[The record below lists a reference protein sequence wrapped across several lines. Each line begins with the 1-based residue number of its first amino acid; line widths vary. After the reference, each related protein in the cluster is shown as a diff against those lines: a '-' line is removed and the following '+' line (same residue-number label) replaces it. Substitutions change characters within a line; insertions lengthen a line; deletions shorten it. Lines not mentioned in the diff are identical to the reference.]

1 MDSITRRELLKKT
14 LAASGAMLL
23 AANQARGQQ
32 GHAEPASGESSN
44 AKEDGRLIPSL
55 GPHTEKMDSLTMD
68 AVQPPIT
75 DKGNVDPFWYSFSL
89 SHKKVSEAG
98 WARQITIKDL
108 AVAKDLA
115 GVDMRIKPYG
125 CRELHW
131 HESGEW
137 AYMTGGK
144 ARVTCVDYDGRGF
157 VDDIEDGDLWYF
169 PSGIPHSIQAH
180 PDNDGCEFL
189 LVFDDGKFSEYETF
203 LISEWV
209 ARTPKEI
216 IAKSL
221 NVPVTSLE
229 HLPKEEQF
237 IFYAAPFGDLEAERK
252 QIADT
257 IGYSKR
263 NFTYHLKNVKP
274 NHENKS
280 GDVVIV
286 DSSNFKVSTT
296 VAAAIVTVKPGGI
309 REMHWHPNADEW
321 NYWVKGQ
328 GRLNCFAASNRSRTL
343 DFHAGDV
350 GYVPS
355 NQGHYIENTG
365 TEDLV
370 FIECFKSDFYGDMA
384 LAQWVSHTPKALV
397 MSHLKIDSATYD
409 AITKEKNVTM
419 PAT

>member
-1 MDSITRRELLKKT
+1 
-14 LAASGAMLL
+14 MLL
-23 AANQARGQQ
+23 AANQARSQEG
-32 GHAEPASGESSN
+32 GEGTNALAPKAE
-44 AKEDGRLIPSL
+44 GRLIPSI
-55 GPHTEKMDSLTMD
+55 GPHTERMDSLMMD
-68 AVQPPIT
+68 AVQPPPT

-89 SHKKVSEAG
+89 AHKKVSEAG
-98 WARQITIKDL
+98 WARQVTIKDL
-108 AVAKDLA
+108 EVAKDLA

-131 HESGEW
+131 HESAEW

-144 ARVTCVDYDGRGF
+144 ARVTCIDYDGRGF
-157 VDDIEDGDLWYF
+157 VDDIEAGDLWFF

-221 NVPVTSLE
+221 NVPVASLE
-229 HLPKEEQF
+229 HLPEEEQF

-252 QIADT
+252 QVADT

-263 NFTYHLKNVKP
+263 SFTYHLKDVKP
-274 NHENKS
+274 SHENKS
-280 GDVVIV
+280 GSAIIV
-286 DSSNFKVSTT
+286 DSSKFKVSTT

-321 NYWVKGQ
+321 TYWVKGE
-328 GRLNCFAASNRSRTL
+328 GRMSCFSAANRSRTM

-355 NQGHYIENTG
+355 NQGHYVENTG
-365 TEDLV
+365 TEDLI
-370 FIECFKSDFYGDMA
+370 FIECFKSDFYADMS
-384 LAQWVSHTPKALV
+384 LAEWTTHTPKALV
-397 MSHLKIDSATYD
+397 MSHLKIDSQTYD

-419 PAT
+419 PAV